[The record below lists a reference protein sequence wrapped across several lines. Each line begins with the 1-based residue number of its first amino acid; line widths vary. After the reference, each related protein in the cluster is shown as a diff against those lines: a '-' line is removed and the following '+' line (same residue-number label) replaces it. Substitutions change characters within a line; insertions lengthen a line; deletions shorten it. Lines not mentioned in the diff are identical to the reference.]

1 MCIRD
6 SYNTL
11 VMELGGAMEYKSH
24 PEINEAWVRY
34 CKLFRD
40 YQGQSLDVQQ
50 SAKWAKNSS
59 HCENGGGSW
68 IPQEEIKKMIAYCKE
83 RDI

>member
-1 MCIRD
+1 MFKGIKIYLPAIEDMPFFYEFADMCRD
-6 SYNTL
+6 YGYNTL

-40 YQGQSLDVQQ
+40 YQGQSLDVQY
-50 SAKWAKNSS
+50 SAQWA
-59 HCENGGGSW
+59 
-68 IPQEEIKKMIAYCKE
+68 
-83 RDI
+83 